1 MFMIYGITDCPSC
14 LYAQALL
21 MEKGREYVFVA
32 MDFSPSYRQK
42 VKEDF
47 GWNTFPIIT
56 LQHGE
61 GLNDFSVV
69 GGYTELKKNL
79 LWDPMVGQST

>member
-21 MEKGREYVFVA
+21 MEKDKEYAFVS
-32 MDFSPSYRQK
+32 MDFSPSYREK
-42 VKEDF
+42 VKKDF
-47 GWNTFPIIT
+47 DWETFPIVV
-56 LQHGE
+56 LHHGE
-61 GLNDFSVV
+61 GDFTVI
-69 GGYTELKKNL
+69 GGFYELRKSL